1 MFGRPGLPA
10 FEYVRPENRDSVV
23 QLLEGHGESA
33 RLMMGGTDLFPGLRD
48 GRYRP
53 ATVIDVKRVP
63 GMQDMEPGD
72 GGRLLI
78 GAGVTMNQLAS
89 HAWVRKVVPMLA
101 QAAGS
106 VASVQIRNRATVGG
120 NLCNASPCADMA
132 PSLLVLEATVS
143 LYSSTGL
150 RSMLLTEFLVGPG
163 QTALGATEF
172 MVRIELP
179 GIAPGSMGCYHK
191 LGRVRAGDLALVGV
205 AVLAEPDP
213 SLASG
218 YRFKI
223 GLGSVSPVP
232 MRAQQAEE
240 ILASGDLSDGSLH
253 AASKAAMDAARPI
266 SDVRGSAEYQK
277 AMVRAVAL
285 RALREVR
292 DQLDAR

>member
-240 ILASGDLSDGSLH
+240 ILASGDLSDRSLH